1 MYTLFSNTPHRSARQ
16 RRQQQD
22 KLRAVKTLGE
32 ADDDDGDM
40 MAWVAKSRTLEEK
53 AKAEARAKAAELER
67 KLAEQEAEEQ
77 EADPA
82 SLAGLKVKGAVEDL
96 MEGESLVMTL
106 EDAPILT
113 ERMELH
119 DGEDVLVN
127 VAKVRGVWVYYGRA
141 QQQRVHSGSSLRG
154 KRRGGRLASRA
165 RQCLG
170 RTASPSRCWTSM
182 TTRGMSRRWR
192 LMARVPSTWRRSGG
206 RMRSAQSLLQVLFVC
221 VR

>member
-1 MYTLFSNTPHRSARQ
+1 
-16 RRQQQD
+16 
-22 KLRAVKTLGE
+22 
-32 ADDDDGDM
+32 M

-77 EADPA
+77 EEAGPA

-119 DGEDVLVN
+119 EAEDVLVN
-127 VAKVRGVWVYYGRA
+127 VAKVGC
-141 QQQRVHSGSSLRG
+141 GSSCFVISSGCPMTAFVDRG
-154 KRRGGRLASRA
+154 
-165 RQCLG
+165 
-170 RTASPSRCWTSM
+170 
-182 TTRGMSRRWR
+182 
-192 LMARVPSTWRRSGG
+192 
-206 RMRSAQSLLQVLFVC
+206 
-221 VR
+221 